1 MKTLRNNIWRG
12 IYAIIIGLIMVVFP
26 DLTLKYLV
34 IVIGIILLV
43 IGGILLG
50 IYLNARK
57 NGLHYQRVP
66 VEGVLT
72 IVLGLMLVI
81 VPNFFISILMLI
93 LGVLLVLTGIIQIT
107 DIIILQKHN
116 IKLSWIFYI
125 FPIITF
131 SAGIVVVLNPFSS
144 IETLMMFFGIASLFS
159 GIIDIIDEIVI
170 RSAWKK
176 KDNESIMISEE

>member
-1 MKTLRNNIWRG
+1 
-12 IYAIIIGLIMVVFP
+12 MVVFP

-57 NGLHYQRVP
+57 NGLHQRVP
-66 VEGVLT
+66 VEGALT

-107 DIIILQKHN
+107 DIVILRKHD

-131 SAGIVVVLNPFSS
+131 AAGIVVVLNPFGS
-144 IETLMMFFGIASLFS
+144 IEALMMFFGIASLLS

-170 RSAWKK
+170 RSAWRK
-176 KDNESIMISEE
+176 KDNDSIMIES